1 MIEDARKLEAGVILQ
16 ADLCVV
22 GGGAAAICLT
32 LEYLKSGKS
41 VIVIPGG
48 GPNQTAEGID
58 LYRGAVEPQGSHEP
72 LEENRLRMWGGTTT
86 VWGGRCVPFDP
97 IDFEKRHWVPE
108 SGWPLSAGDLA
119 GYVARANQM
128 SEAGVADFD
137 ARSVFPNRQA
147 EIIAGMDNDEMVS
160 WPLERWSVPTDY
172 SKRYHKDL
180 AEAANVRVLLHA
192 HAIHLQLD
200 PGGKRIEH
208 VKAACRPGHEF
219 IVRAGATVI
228 ACGALENARLLLA
241 SNDVVGEG
249 IGNDHD
255 LVGRY
260 YQSHRFGVCGHAI
273 LHRPT
278 EGFIYDFEKDAEGI
292 YCRRRFWLTPQAQ
305 EAHAVNN
312 IVGFFFRTV
321 SGESEHR
328 NAMVSTV
335 LLIKILLGGAKK
347 GPARLFQILKQQR
360 VEITE
365 HLWIILKDFPSV
377 FSQLIAVAY
386 TRFVQKRRL
395 PMVLPPRKSNH
406 FPLFFQSE
414 HAPQRD
420 SRVMLDPESRDAFGM
435 PRLQA
440 QIKFAE
446 IDYHT
451 VRTFVTLFKKRLEES
466 GKGTFELLEKDQ
478 ELLDHPELRRFNSNS
493 HNIGTTRMASNPEE
507 GVVDTDCKVF
517 GVDNLYVAGSSVFP
531 TSSHANPTLL
541 IVALAIR
548 LAEHLSSPSGTAN
561 PARSS

>member
-1 MIEDARKLEAGVILQ
+1 MIEDARKIPAGASLH

-48 GPNQTAEGID
+48 GTNQTAEGID
-58 LYRGAVEPQGSHEP
+58 LYRGNVEPQGSHEP

-86 VWGGRCVPFDP
+86 VWGGRCVPYDP
-97 IDFEKRHWVPE
+97 IDYEKRPWVPE
-108 SGWPLSAGDLA
+108 SGWPLKPEELD
-119 GYVARANQM
+119 GYVERANRM
-128 SEAGVADFD
+128 SEAGAADFD
-137 ARSVFPNRQA
+137 ARSVFPNRQT
-147 EIIAGMDNDEMVS
+147 EIIAGMDNDEIVS
-160 WPLERWSVPTDY
+160 WPLERWSVPTDF
-172 SKRYHKDL
+172 SKRYHKEL
-180 AEAANVRVLLHA
+180 EEAGNVRVLLHA

-200 PGGKRIEH
+200 ASGKRVEH
-208 VKAACRPGHEF
+208 VKAACRPGQTF
-219 IVRAGATVI
+219 SVQAAATVI

-241 SNDVVGEG
+241 SNDVAVNG

-260 YQSHRFGVCGHAI
+260 YQSHRFGVCGYAV
-273 LHRPT
+273 LHKPT
-278 EGFIYDFEKDAEGI
+278 DGFIYDFEKDGEGI

-305 EAHAVNN
+305 EANRVNN

-347 GPARLFQILKQQR
+347 GPLRLFQILKQQR
-360 VEITE
+360 TQITE

-377 FSQLIAVAY
+377 FSQLIGVAY
-386 TRFVQKRRL
+386 TRFLQKRRL

-406 FPLFFQSE
+406 FPMFYQSE
-414 HAPQRD
+414 HAPHRD
-420 SRVMLDPESRDAFGM
+420 SRVMLDPSSRDAFGM
-435 PRLQA
+435 PRLKA
-440 QIKFAE
+440 QIQFSE
-446 IDYHT
+446 IDYRT
-451 VRTFVTLFKKRLEES
+451 VKTFITLFKKRLEES
-466 GKGTFELLEKDQ
+466 GKGTFRLLEKD
-478 ELLDHPELRRFNSNS
+478 ENLLEHPELRRFNSNS
-493 HNIGTTRMASNPEE
+493 HNIGTTRMATRIED

-517 GVDNLYVAGSSVFP
+517 GVKNLYVAGSSVFP

-541 IVALAIR
+541 IIALATR
-548 LAEHLSSPSGTAN
+548 LAEHLSAPSKAQ
-561 PARSS
+561 